1 MARLLLSETSTGQLY
16 VCGDGQH
23 MAADVHAA
31 LKHVAMQELGTLLGF
46 GFGFGLGLGLGSGL
60 ALGLTLTLTLTLTT
74 LTLTLTLP
82 LPLPLTLT
90 LTLTLPLPLTRTCVS
105 GLSAEAAEA
114 KLAALAKAGRI
125 QREIWH

>member
-1 MARLLLSETSTGQLY
+1 MRVGIPYVQDVLEEQGEAVARLLFDEGGHFY

-31 LKHVAMQELGTLLGF
+31 LRRLTQEQ
-46 GFGFGLGLGLGSGL
+46 
-60 ALGLTLTLTLTLTT
+60 
-74 LTLTLTLP
+74 
-82 LPLPLTLT
+82 
-90 LTLTLPLPLTRTCVS
+90 R

-114 KLAALAKAGRI
+114 ELAELSKQGRY